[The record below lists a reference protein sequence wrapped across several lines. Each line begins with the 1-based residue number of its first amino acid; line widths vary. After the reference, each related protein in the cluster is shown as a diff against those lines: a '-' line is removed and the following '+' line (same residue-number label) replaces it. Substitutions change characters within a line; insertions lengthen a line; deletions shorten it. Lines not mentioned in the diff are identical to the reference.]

1 MGRIRIVR
9 GWSDYLEL
17 SQFSYN
23 LSIPLQSLSIPIRN
37 HLIRGIRVVDLEM
50 TKFIATHQA
59 LMEFYFKGGDL
70 FQWFV
75 KLHEF
80 FALDNTQ
87 SHRMVSIASCY
98 MEGEAWEWFQDVE
111 GQRHQVYA

>member
-1 MGRIRIVR
+1 
-9 GWSDYLEL
+9 
-17 SQFSYN
+17 
-23 LSIPLQSLSIPIRN
+23 
-37 HLIRGIRVVDLEM
+37 M

-70 FQWFV
+70 FRWFV